1 MPSPRLTGAGLLFIL
16 LASLSCLFGVSPR
29 VLHAEQ
35 AVAHHV
41 GSGGR
46 QALGHAHDHA
56 APVLLQREAPQ
67 DQGLLQGLGLLA
79 TLLSLSFCTAL
90 GMLLRRNGSFG
101 RASPVSAVKRIP
113 VLAAALPQRPSPP
126 ALQVFRL

>member
-35 AVAHHV
+35 AAAYRA
-41 GSGGR
+41 GGQ